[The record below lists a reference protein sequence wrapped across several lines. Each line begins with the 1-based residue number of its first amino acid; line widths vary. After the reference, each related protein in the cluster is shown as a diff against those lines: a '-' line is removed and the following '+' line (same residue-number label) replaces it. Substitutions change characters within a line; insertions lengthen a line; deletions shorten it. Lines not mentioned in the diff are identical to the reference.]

1 MKDLFSSLG
10 GQNIEAV
17 SPPEL
22 STETQMFID
31 ILNSS
36 PIGIGISDFE
46 TGSIHYAN
54 DTLEELH
61 RASLVGRSAIDFW
74 AYPEQRYSLWEK
86 FSEEGEVVDYEML
99 LKRDDGEEF
108 WSLLTWKLILFKG
121 KESLLFWVHDI
132 DSRKKAEQQL
142 IESQNILI
150 ENAHAAG
157 KAEVATSVLHNVGNL
172 LNTLIFSYESMNDIH
187 EGSTAQKL
195 IDASNL
201 LREHEDNLMDFVVN
215 NPKGETLLKYFI
227 ALSDECGNERDSMDY
242 HLGRM
247 LDKITAIRDV
257 IRSQQEFATAPV
269 ENQEIDPRTV
279 VSDTIE
285 MIGGSLQQYS
295 IQVIQDYHS
304 HKTFVAQKSKVQ
316 HILVNLLKNAKEEL
330 MFNPFGDRV
339 IVITVGGDAQH
350 LSISVS
356 NNGRKI
362 REDLLGKIFSHG
374 FTTKDNGHGF
384 GLHSCAN
391 YMTEMGGSISVKN
404 NESRGVCFTME
415 FQV

>member
-1 MKDLFSSLG
+1 MG
-10 GQNIEAV
+10 GQDIEAV

-46 TGSIHYAN
+46 TGLIHYAN

-61 RASLVGRSAIDFW
+61 RAALVGRSAVDFW
-74 AYPEQRYSLWEK
+74 AYPEQRGDLWEK
-86 FSEEGEVVDYEML
+86 FIEDGDVVDCEML
-99 LKRDDGEEF
+99 LKRDDGDEF
-108 WSLLTWKLILFKG
+108 WSLLTWKLILFEG

-172 LNTLIFSYESMNDIH
+172 LNTVIFSYESINDIH
-187 EGSTAQKL
+187 VGSTIQKL

-201 LREHEDNLMDFVVN
+201 LREHEDNLMDFIAN
-215 NPKGETLLKYFI
+215 DSKGETLLKYFI
-227 ALSDECGNERDSMDY
+227 ALSDECTNERDSMEY

-257 IRSQQEFATAPV
+257 IRSQQEFATAPI
-269 ENQEIDPRTV
+269 ENQEIEPRMV
-279 VSDTIE
+279 IGDTIE
-285 MIGGSLQQYS
+285 MIDGSLQQYS
-295 IQVIQDYHS
+295 IQVVQDYHTNR
-304 HKTFVAQKSKVQ
+304 TFVAQKSKVQ

-330 MFNPFGDRV
+330 MFNPFGERN
-339 IVITVGGDAQH
+339 IVIAVREEAH
-350 LSISVS
+350 LLSISVS

-362 REDLLGKIFSHG
+362 RDELLTKIFSHG

-391 YMTEMGGSISVKN
+391 YMTEMGGSIAVKN
-404 NESRGVCFTME
+404 NESRGVCFTMT
-415 FQV
+415 FPLH